1 MTINQRLL
9 NRAVFLDALGGKP
22 LAVDQCWLD
31 TDIARYQGQLWP
43 LIIVG
48 IGLGQILRWTPLS
61 WFGGALV
68 AATFGVIFGATVVS
82 VRDNDFTDLQGI
94 IPAIASSNCAGNEIG
109 SANTRVG
116 SVANAGE
123 FALDV
128 TLSCGELDVR
138 RAAAATWAL
147 SARHDPDDA
156 PRIEES
162 ERDGATVGLEVRQEQ
177 GDDLGILGWQV
188 RSEWDVQ
195 VPAEAAL
202 RVDSTL
208 NAAKGTFDAG
218 EGPVERV
225 AGTFNASD
233 VVIDLAEATTPRRSS
248 IDLTFNASDGTLLL
262 PTADIGAG
270 ITLNASSLDICV
282 PAAAALRVDYSS
294 VLGSDDLGSSGLT
307 EVRSGEWTT
316 PGFSEAADSLSL
328 SITNTVS
335 SLSLDRPEAC
345 S

>member
-1 MTINQRLL
+1 M
-9 NRAVFLDALGGKP
+9 
-22 LAVDQCWLD
+22 DQGWLES
-31 TDIARYQGQLWP
+31 DIASDLGQLWP
-43 LIIVG
+43 LILVG
-48 IGLGQILRWTPLS
+48 IGLGLMLRWTPLS

-68 AATFGVIFGATVVS
+68 AATFGIIFGATVVGI
-82 VRDNDFTDLQGI
+82 RDNEFTDLQGI
-94 IPAIASSNCAGNEIG
+94 IPAIASGNCAGNEVG

-116 SVANAGE
+116 SVANPEE

-138 RAAAATWAL
+138 RAAGATWAL

-162 ERDGATVGLEVRQEQ
+162 DRDGATARLEISQEQ

-195 VPAEAAL
+195 VPAGAAL
-202 RVDSTL
+202 RVGSTL
-208 NAAKGTFDAG
+208 NAAKGTIDAG

-233 VVIDLAEATTPRRSS
+233 VTLDLGRATTPSPAS
-248 IDLTFNASDGTLLL
+248 IDLTLNASDGYLAL
-262 PTADIGAG
+262 PAGDIGAG
-270 ITLNASSLDICV
+270 ITLNASSLDICI
-282 PAAAALRVDYSS
+282 PASAALRVDYSS
-294 VLGSDDLGSSGLT
+294 VLGSDDLGASGLT

-316 PGFSEAADSLSL
+316 PGFSDAEDRVSL

-335 SLSLDRPEAC
+335 SLSIERPEAC